1 VEDIFNIQLVLIIVS
16 FVANAF
22 SAIAGGGAGLIQF
35 PALIFLGL
43 PFAKA
48 LATHKVAT
56 IALGLGAS
64 LKFFNDKSLDK
75 KMSLYVL
82 GAGVPGVILG
92 ALSIINVPE
101 KLAMGLLGT
110 LTLSLG
116 AYSILNTDLGSHKLE
131 INRMGLKF
139 KLGLTVLFLIG
150 FLNGSLSSGTGLF
163 VTLFLIKWFGY
174 DYKHA
179 IAITL
184 VNVGIWWNMTGAITL
199 GLQSKI
205 QWDWVFALLLGSF
218 AGGYFGA
225 SIAITKGNTFI
236 KRTFE
241 LITIA
246 IGLKL
251 LIL

>member
-1 VEDIFNIQLVLIIVS
+1 MENIFNIQLILIIVS
-16 FVANAF
+16 FVANTF
-22 SAIAGGGAGLIQF
+22 SALAGGGAGLIQF

-56 IALGLGAS
+56 IALGVGAS
-64 LKFFNDKSLDK
+64 MKFFKDKSLDK

-82 GAGVPGVILG
+82 GAGIPGVILG
-92 ALSIINVPE
+92 ALSIVNISE
-101 KLAMGLLGT
+101 KFATGLLGT

-116 AYSILNTDLGSHKLE
+116 LYSIMKHDLGTNKNDL
-131 INRMGLKF
+131 NRSGTKFNIGLCF
-139 KLGLTVLFLIG
+139 LFLIG

-163 VTLFLIKWFGY
+163 VTLFLIRWFGY

-184 VNVGIWWNMTGAITL
+184 VNVGIWWNLTGAITL

-205 QWDWVFALLLGSF
+205 QWDWVFVLILGSF

-225 SIAITKGNTFI
+225 SIAISKGNHFI
-236 KRTFE
+236 KRAFE
-241 LITIA
+241 FVTIA
-246 IGLKL
+246 IGIKL
-251 LIL
+251 LLP